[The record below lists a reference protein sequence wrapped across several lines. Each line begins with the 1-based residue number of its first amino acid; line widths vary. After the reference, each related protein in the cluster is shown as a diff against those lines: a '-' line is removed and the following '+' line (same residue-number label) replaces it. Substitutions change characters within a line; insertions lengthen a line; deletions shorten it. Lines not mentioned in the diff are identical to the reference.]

1 MQREPLS
8 RFLVPVDLSKVSR
21 PLVEYAANLA
31 SRYGSDIVIA
41 HVIEEAV
48 LEHVAAGYNVTALR
62 EHLEEAA
69 RKKMNELARIAID
82 RGVHVEVYN
91 NIEVGDPAPIISM
104 IAEEVGAS
112 EILVASK
119 GWGIKRLIPLGS
131 TAALLAKISRIPVI
145 RLKATRQH
153 DKITIIAKD
162 DPFKEIVV
170 AVNDETTRE
179 MIDYVIRLAA
189 KTKPRV
195 YITNASLEDTEKT
208 RAIIDEIADKL
219 SQIEGVNVNRIHI
232 EGDLSRKITV
242 LAEQVDAGI
251 VIIKRRA
258 EERLSEVILGTIVD
272 SLIRR
277 LTRPILVYP

>member
-8 RFLVPVDLSKVSR
+8 RFLVPVDLSKVSK

-31 SRYGSDIVIA
+31 LRYNADMVIA
-41 HVIEEAV
+41 HVIEEAII
-48 LEHVAAGYNVTALR
+48 EHVAAGYNVTALR
-62 EHLEEAA
+62 EHLEDAA
-69 RKKMNELARIAID
+69 RKKMSELARIVSD
-82 RGVHVEVYN
+82 RGVHVEVYD

-131 TAALLAKISRIPVI
+131 TAALLAKISRVPVI
-145 RLKATRQH
+145 RLKAARQY

-162 DPFKEIVV
+162 DPFKEIIV
-170 AVNDETTRE
+170 AVNDETTVD
-179 MIDYVIRLAA
+179 MINYVIKLAA
-189 KTKPRV
+189 KAKPVV
-195 YITNASLEDTEKT
+195 YVTNASLEDREKT
-208 RAIIDEIADKL
+208 RAIMDEIANKL
-219 SQIEGVNVNRIHI
+219 MQLEGVNVNRIHL
-232 EGDLSRKITV
+232 EGDLSRKITI
-242 LAEQVDAGI
+242 LAEQVDAGT

-258 EERLSEVILGTIVD
+258 EERLSEIILGTIVD

-277 LTRPILVYP
+277 LPRPLLVYP